1 VNLISSIFI
10 IVAILGVSLVVN
22 GTFNHK
28 YDLSRISIQQQQQQ
42 QPINVTDIQN
52 LNGNIIS
59 LHKNDTSNPAWIVSG
74 KWKLDQIPNNDA
86 NNTNNPNMKNIN
98 FNASIVMESVD
109 GINSH
114 RHRITDFK
122 LSNMTFHNRDV
133 MIDGT
138 VSLTTQ
144 GREQTLD
151 KNIPNI
157 PVKIKIFNLQ
167 TIIIEMENKMAKE
180 HFGGSPIYGKVD

>member
-1 VNLISSIFI
+1 MNLISSIFI

>member
-10 IVAILGVSLVVN
+10 VAAIIGVSLVVN
-22 GTFNHK
+22 GTFNHN
-28 YDLSRISIQQQQQQ
+28 YDLSRISIQQQQQ
-42 QPINVTDIQN
+42 PINVTNLQN

-86 NNTNNPNMKNIN
+86 NNTNNTNMKNVN
-98 FNASIVMESVD
+98 FNASIVMESID

-144 GREQTLD
+144 GSEQTLN

-157 PVKIKIFNLQ
+157 PVKIKIFNLN
-167 TIIIEMENKMAKE
+167 TIIIEMENKMVKE
-180 HFGGSPIYGKVD
+180 HFGGSPIYGKVG

>member
-1 VNLISSIFI
+1 MNLISSIFI
-10 IVAILGVSLVVN
+10 VVAILGVSLVVN

-28 YDLSRISIQQQQQQ
+28 YDLSRTSFQEQQS
-42 QPINVTDIQN
+42 INVTDIQN

-74 KWKLDQIPNNDA
+74 KWKLDQIPNNDT
-86 NNTNNPNMKNIN
+86 NNTNNTNMKNLN
-98 FNASIVMESVD
+98 FNASLVMESID

-144 GREQTLD
+144 GGKQILD

-157 PVKIKIFNLQ
+157 PIRIKIFNLMI
-167 TIIIEMENKMAKE
+167 IIIEMENKTVKE